1 MDRISR
7 DMEII
12 SMMGYCEADN
22 LDSRKEMIK
31 SIKAESERSGE
42 PASIIQAVR
51 AGEQR
56 REIVHILI
64 EILEE
69 VKKLTS

>member
-7 DMEII
+7 DMEIV

-22 LDSRKEMIK
+22 LDSRKERIK
-31 SIKAESERSGE
+31 SIKMESERSGE

-56 REIVHILI
+56 REIAHILI
-64 EILEE
+64 ELLEE

>member
-1 MDRISR
+1 
-7 DMEII
+7 
-12 SMMGYCEADN
+12 MMGYCEAEN

-64 EILEE
+64 EIL
-69 VKKLTS
+69 

>member
-7 DMEII
+7 DMKVV
-12 SMMGYCEADN
+12 SMMGYCEVDN
-22 LDSRKEMIK
+22 PASRKGRIE

-42 PASIIQAVR
+42 PASILQAVR
-51 AGEQR
+51 AEEQR
-56 REIVHILI
+56 KEIAHILI
-64 EILEE
+64 ELLEE